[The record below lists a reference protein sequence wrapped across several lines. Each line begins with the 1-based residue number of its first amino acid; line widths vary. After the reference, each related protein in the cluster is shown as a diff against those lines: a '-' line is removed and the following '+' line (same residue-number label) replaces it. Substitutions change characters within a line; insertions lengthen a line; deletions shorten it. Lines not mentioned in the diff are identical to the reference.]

1 MTRIRAS
8 ALWAALALS
17 AWCLVSSTTLA
28 DNSTI
33 SLEVEPGEV
42 ELCGQSPQ
50 TFQVMARN
58 DGATPVSDLKLE
70 LIHDTRANFAPAPAR
85 IARLAPGSSA
95 KWIFSAAEPQDG
107 VIAGKVYC
115 RLEYRSGK
123 KEGTATAQLEL
134 KPRSRE
140 PLAQVATAAVSLA
153 SSVLDESQP
162 VNGYLTVTNP
172 SERGLEVEIVCPA
185 SDRLTFDFPALASK
199 GLRDC
204 SCINGKDGPA
214 CKDSVT
220 RKFNLT
226 PGEAVPVP
234 ISISTKDGA
243 APGKRKIAFQ
253 TNLSWNDRGCGYT
266 ATVVATEDL
275 EVGIFGQSEILTA
288 LGIPSLLVL
297 PGVLVMLVFGMLWK
311 AGVRFGRPTAEF
323 PYQTKTPEFWLFAV
337 SLSFIAVLVGRW
349 VFQRPY
355 LNIYQLSDLMWL
367 WFLSALV
374 GGSVFI
380 ACDLAWS
387 AVLRA
392 RRRHEEREKPLPDDD
407 PRKILE
413 KLGRLKRG
421 VYLPRLGIK
430 GTDTP
435 CFRFFAPRQ
444 PPDQRCWVVP
454 RIVLRV
460 KRDAPAG
467 TKAQVD
473 NHRGRSGN
481 PAALARLIT
490 DGAITGRWQIS
501 ADLNG
506 PKEINESDLQ
516 DFRVTAPLIDEVEI
530 ED

>member
-1 MTRIRAS
+1 MTRIRATALGTALAIS
-8 ALWAALALS
+8 ALLLA
-17 AWCLVSSTTLA
+17 SSTTLA
-28 DNSTI
+28 DDSTI
-33 SLEVEPGEV
+33 SLQVEPAEI

-50 TFQVMARN
+50 KFQVVAHN
-58 DGATPVSDLKLE
+58 DGATPVSGLKLD
-70 LIHDTRANFAPAPAR
+70 LIDDTRASFIPAPAP

-95 KWIFSAAEPQDG
+95 KWTFSAAERQDG
-107 VIAGKVYC
+107 VVAGKVYY

-123 KEGTATAQLEL
+123 KQGTATAQLDV
-134 KPRSRE
+134 KQRSRE
-140 PLAQVATAAVSLA
+140 ALAQVATAAVSLA
-153 SSVLDESQP
+153 SSALDESQP

-172 SERGLEVEIVCPA
+172 SEHGLEVEIVCPA

-199 GLRDC
+199 GLVDC
-204 SCINGKDGPA
+204 SCVNGKDGPA

-234 ISISTKDGA
+234 IRISTKNGA
-243 APGKRKIAFQ
+243 VAGKRKIAFQ
-253 TNLSWNDRGCGYT
+253 ANLSWNDRGCAYT
-266 ATVVATEDL
+266 ATIVATEDL

-297 PGVLVMLVFGMLWK
+297 PGVLVMLVVGMLWK
-311 AGVRFGRPTAEF
+311 AGVRFGQPTAEF
-323 PYQTKTPEFWLFAV
+323 PYQAKSPEFWLFAV
-337 SLSFIAVLVGRW
+337 SLSFVAVLLGRW

-367 WFLSALV
+367 WFLSVLSGGLAFVAGDLV
-374 GGSVFI
+374 WGEI
-380 ACDLAWS
+380 
-387 AVLRA
+387 LRA
-392 RRRHEEREKPLPDDD
+392 RRRYEEREKPLPDDD
-407 PRKILE
+407 PRRILE

-421 VYLPRLGIK
+421 VYLQRLSIK

-444 PPDQRCWVVP
+444 PPDQRCCVVP
-454 RIVLRV
+454 RIVIKV
-460 KRDAPAG
+460 PHDAPAG

-473 NHRGRSGN
+473 SQRGKGGD
-481 PAALARLIT
+481 PTALARLIT
-490 DGAITGRWQIS
+490 EGAIAGRWQTS
-501 ADLNG
+501 ADLTG

>member
-1 MTRIRAS
+1 MTRIWAT
-8 ALWAALALS
+8 ALGAALAIS
-17 AWCLVSSTTLA
+17 ALLLASSTPLA
-28 DNSTI
+28 DNSAI
-33 SLEVEPGEV
+33 SLEVEPGEI
-42 ELCGQSPQ
+42 ELCGQSTQ
-50 TFQVMARN
+50 TFQVMAYN
-58 DGATPVSDLKLE
+58 NGATPVSDLKLE
-70 LIHDTRANFAPAPAR
+70 LIHDTRANFTPAPAP
-85 IARLAPGSSA
+85 IARLAAGSSA

-107 VIAGKVYC
+107 VVAGKVYC

-123 KEGTATAQLEL
+123 KEGTATAQLEV
-134 KPRSRE
+134 KQRSRE
-140 PLAQVATAAVSLA
+140 ALAQVATAAVSLA
-153 SSVLDESQP
+153 SSALDESQP

-172 SERGLEVEIVCPA
+172 SAHSLEVEIVCPT

-199 GLRDC
+199 GLSDC
-204 SCINGKDGPA
+204 SCINGKAGPV
-214 CKDSVT
+214 CKNSVT
-220 RKFNLT
+220 RKFDLT

-234 ISISTKDGA
+234 IRISTKNGA
-243 APGKRKIAFQ
+243 VPGKRKIAFQ
-253 TNLSWNDRGCGYT
+253 ADLSWNDRGCAYT
-266 ATVVATEDL
+266 ATLVATEDL

-297 PGVLVMLVFGMLWK
+297 PGVLVMLVVGMLWK
-311 AGVRFGRPTAEF
+311 AGVRFGQSTAEF

-337 SLSFIAVLVGRW
+337 SLSFVAVLLGRW

-367 WFLSALV
+367 WFLSVLFGALAFV
-374 GGSVFI
+374 AADIV
-380 ACDLAWS
+380 WS

-413 KLGRLKRG
+413 KLGRLKKG
-421 VYLPRLGIK
+421 VYLPRLSIR
-430 GTDTP
+430 GTNTP

-454 RIVLRV
+454 RIVLKVRSA
-460 KRDAPAG
+460 APAG

-473 NHRGRSGN
+473 SQRGKSGD
-481 PAALARLIT
+481 PGALAKLIT

-501 ADLNG
+501 ADLAG
-506 PKEINESDLQ
+506 PKEIDESDLQ
-516 DFRVTAPLIDEVEI
+516 DSNVTGPLIDAVEI